1 MWLEQLVDY
10 KGLITTLL
18 GALLTGIAAVLYRH
32 FRSLK
37 DRPIQYDLHE
47 DVGDVMRFGVRARKL
62 MSKGENSPIQ
72 VIFSEKPLT
81 RNLSSVGLR
90 LTNLGSVELKP
101 DFLAESPVV
110 CSFNKKAGVEI
121 LRVDCDSPVFDPQ
134 ISETK
139 KNSVSITLKP
149 DQTLEAGQSARFTIY
164 FTGDRSPY
172 PTITCQ
178 KPVLRR
184 PLVFSHITRFVLVN
198 VVFFLI
204 LCGGIYL
211 IDWVILEIKSGQSGF
226 GISEVINILLAGIVI
241 WLVFKYKK

>member
-1 MWLEQLVDY
+1 
-10 KGLITTLL
+10 
-18 GALLTGIAAVLYRH
+18 
-32 FRSLK
+32 
-37 DRPIQYDLHE
+37 
-47 DVGDVMRFGVRARKL
+47 MRFGVRARKL

-81 RNLSSVGLR
+81 KNLSSVGLR

-121 LRVDCDSPVFDPQ
+121 LRVDCDSPVFDTSINDQ
-134 ISETK
+134 K

-149 DQTLEAGQSARFTIY
+149 DQTLEIGQSARFAIY
-164 FTGDRSPY
+164 FTGDSSPY

-184 PLVFSHITRFVLVN
+184 PLVFSFVLRFILVN
-198 VVFFLI
+198 VVFFLT
-204 LCGGIYL
+204 LCGGSYL
-211 IDWVILEIKSGQSGF
+211 IGQVILEIQYGLSSGQSGF
-226 GISEVINILLAGIVI
+226 GISEIINILLAGIVI
-241 WLVFKYKK
+241 WLVVNYKK